1 VNGVRQQV
9 EISRSQLWFSYIPF
23 RGSWLKGDVNEEYW
37 RSSSA
42 VQLSSWELYTVILL
56 PAGCQTQPSNS
67 QLGI

>member
-42 VQLSSWELYTVILL
+42 AQLMGALHSDPPPSWV
-56 PAGCQTQPSNS
+56 PNPTQ
-67 QLGI
+67 